1 MLAFF
6 NQHNRTANVHTHS
19 LPNHFYSLYSE
30 SMLKYKFNK
39 DRITFTIPLPLGG
52 QTSEDLKIPPTMA
65 TPDLIMPQIGL
76 MLPSKQFIL
85 PTFSIP
91 SSYDLSMPL
100 LGMVEV
106 SAKVSTNFVDI
117 EAVFSGGNNTV
128 NKSSYNAG
136 YKVVANSP
144 LELLAFTVE
153 GKYMNTCGIYNIGF

>member
-1 MLAFF
+1 MI
-6 NQHNRTANVHTHS
+6 HIHS
-19 LPNHFYSLYSE
+19 LPNNFYPLYSE
-30 SMLKYKFNK
+30 SMFKYKFNK

-52 QTSEDLKIPPTMA
+52 KTSEDLKIPPTMA
-65 TPDLIMPQIGL
+65 TPDLTMPQIGL
-76 MLPSKQFIL
+76 MLPSKQFSL

-91 SSYDLSMPL
+91 SSYDLSLPL

-106 SAKVSTNFVDI
+106 SAKVSTNFYDI

-128 NKSSYNAG
+128 NKSSYTTG

-153 GKYMNTCGIYNIGF
+153 GKHMHTFSIHDT